1 MAAELHG
8 ARRRMELIDRRHE
21 RGVFD
26 RLAEAVRAGERR
38 ALVVSGVA
46 GVGKRA
52 LLEYL
57 AEQELT
63 TIGSEDTLMTQHDE
77 YRSLY
82 LSYLKYC
89 NEHDFDGMASFYTSP
104 IKVNDVPMDP
114 AAVTA
119 QFAPLISAFPDWHWE
134 MRHLVVDG
142 DYLALHFT
150 VTGTHRGAFQGIE
163 ATGRRVTTSEF
174 TLYRLQ
180 DRKFAEVWD
189 LTDMDAVTRQIGQGE
204 AR

>member
-1 MAAELHG
+1 
-8 ARRRMELIDRRHE
+8 
-21 RGVFD
+21 V
-26 RLAEAVRAGERR
+26 AVR
-38 ALVVSGVA
+38 
-46 GVGKRA
+46 
-52 LLEYL
+52 
-57 AEQELT
+57 QHIFELT

-89 NEHDFDGMASFYTSP
+89 NEHDFDRMASFYAST

-119 QFAPLISAFPDWHWE
+119 QFAPLISAFPDWYWE

-142 DYLALHFT
+142 EYLALHFT

-180 DRKFAEVWD
+180 DGKFAEVWD
-189 LTDMDAVTRQIGQGE
+189 LTDMDAVMRQIGHGD
-204 AR
+204 AAC